1 MASSRDAYKL
11 IDIKPSTRATKKYMA
26 SFEDKA
32 TGSHKTVHFG
42 ADGYEDFTIH
52 KDPVRAERYRTRHAK
67 DLETDAA
74 KTGMTPGALSYYVL
88 WTSPSLAQGI
98 RNYKN
103 RYHL

>member
-1 MASSRDAYKL
+1 MSVE
-11 IDIKPSTRATKKYMA
+11 PSERAGKKWRANFYNRE
-26 SFEDKA
+26 EDKR
-32 TGSHKTVHFG
+32 KTVHFG
-42 ADGYEDFTIH
+42 AAGYEDYTIH
-52 KDPVRAERYRTRHAK
+52 EDPVRAERYRTRHAK
-67 DLETDAA
+67 DLLTDAA